1 MMTSSKTLNLYQFN
15 LLSRGLK
22 IIYLWDCCQYIS
34 FRKIGNYRI
43 TLYDCGKFYAEVWH
57 KNDVSRIQ
65 KIDTFNGSEE
75 LTPYIS
81 QIDISELTKCLNI

>member
-1 MMTSSKTLNLYQFN
+1 MTSSKTLNLYQFN

-22 IIYLWDCCQYIS
+22 IIYLWDCCPYIS